1 MESRFSY
8 LRQPDSSVSMLRIKM
23 SRRRSQ
29 SQKENR
35 DRALTRLRRL
45 DKLPE
50 LDASALDVSAVGQVA
65 VCRQETVPTKK
76 QGRDLNAA
84 VEERRKMLTRY
95 KEAKELQKEKEKR
108 ERERKGGVFK
118 VGLYKPQ
125 ALASLSQVSSAP
137 SRAKPLVPASV
148 PVLSSRVTRS
158 MKQQPVQK
166 IALPVMQKA
175 VPRKVEPA
183 VVKPP
188 ASRVNKPTVPSSGR
202 GKAAAVEAAVR
213 TPATRSASDSQTSAQ
228 AALQKPAGPTT
239 RSSSKQHME
248 PPKGRAKPVQ
258 GKTKMQT
265 KEQKA
270 AVQDE
275 REKSEAASSH
285 PPAGPTRGA
294 RADEPPDP
302 PSFAPQGFVFHA
314 PAGLKPFQC
323 APLTPRS
330 ADAFLTPSAAPPPFS
345 FLSPGVSRP
354 SVKPASPRPPSPPPL
369 RRTPSPPAGPQ
380 EAQHDVPYFRAIM
393 ASETGRLSGLCE
405 QWEARTEDSSIP
417 EEVRDGMRTAIG
429 QARLLMKERFSQ
441 FEGLVDDCAL
451 GRGEKITTCSDLQ
464 GFWDMVYFQVED
476 VMKKFD
482 GLKAAECRGWQD
494 EPKSRPRPKR
504 AVKKAAQ
511 TAPASKSVGESGA
524 SAAAKSRLAAVKAA
538 MRARRAAVAESA
550 EPAADAPA
558 GEAVPPEP
566 LAPAVVFH
574 GGFFKVE
581 SPAKLP
587 GPLRRSARL
596 SAAASPAPAST
607 FTTPARSRRSDAV
620 KPSPVCQRLLTLSPP
635 ASTPPCRTP
644 HSLSQSTLPQGNTP
658 SVFRSPSGHV
668 TQEGSPKNGC
678 PAFQEGSDSKKS
690 GFSDDHLESD
700 LADAPLQSPE
710 SPRLGSPLPAES
722 ETGVEPPQVEEV
734 QGLVAETETG
744 DQAGLAVEVGCPLAH
759 LSTKNLEQN
768 SSFLHSPSR
777 KPNSPLASAHG
788 LSFTLSPTP
797 YESAPV
803 DTGLTALSEL
813 SLSPPQPTSSAAPDS
828 TQHPPSP
835 AVDMDMS
842 STPDSSYV
850 EYITGLDFERYLRPP
865 IRSSLSPRRPASAQ
879 ASPMAVDV
887 NAGSP
892 EPQPGEWPVGG
903 ALNHM
908 GPSGELR
915 ALGPAL
921 VQPAEPPGSSLLL
934 FTPEQKAKVR
944 QSVCGR
950 DLMMFTP
957 PSSS

>member
-8 LRQPDSSVSMLRIKM
+8 LRQPDSSVSMLRVKM

-50 LDASALDVSAVGQVA
+50 MDASALDVSAVGQVA

-76 QGRDLNAA
+76 QGRDPNAA
-84 VEERRKMLTRY
+84 AEERMKMLSRY

-125 ALASLSQVSSAP
+125 PLAPLSQVSGAP
-137 SRAKPLVPASV
+137 SRAKPLVPASA
-148 PVLSSRVTRS
+148 PAPSGRVTRS
-158 MKQQPVQK
+158 MKQQPLQK
-166 IALPVMQKA
+166 IALPVPQKA

-183 VVKPP
+183 VVKAP
-188 ASRVNKPTVPSSGR
+188 ASRVNKPTAPSSGR
-202 GKAAAVEAAVR
+202 GKATAVEAAVR
-213 TPATRSASDSQTSAQ
+213 TPATRSAGDSQTSTQ
-228 AALQKPAGPTT
+228 AALQKPAGRTT
-239 RSSSKQHME
+239 RASSKQHVE

-258 GKTKMQT
+258 SKTKMPP

-275 REKSEAASSH
+275 REESEAAPSH
-285 PPAGPTRGA
+285 PPAGPARGA
-294 RADEPPDP
+294 RADVPPDP

-330 ADAFLTPSAAPPPFS
+330 ADAFLTPSAASPKLS
-345 FLSPGVSRP
+345 FLSPVVSRP
-354 SVKPASPRPPSPPPL
+354 SIQPASPPPL

-380 EAQHDVPYFRAIM
+380 EAQHDVPYFRAVM
-393 ASETGRLSGLCE
+393 ASETERLSGLCE
-405 QWEARTEDSSIP
+405 QWEVRTEDSSIP
-417 EEVRDGMRTAIG
+417 EEIRDGMRTAIG

-494 EPKSRPRPKR
+494 EPKLRPRTKR
-504 AVKKAAQ
+504 AVKKVAQ
-511 TAPASKSVGESGA
+511 AAPASKSAGESGGSAVGA

-538 MRARRAAVAESA
+538 MRARRAAAGECA
-550 EPAADAPA
+550 EPVADAPA
-558 GEAVPPEP
+558 DAAAPPEP
-566 LAPAVVFH
+566 PAPAVVFH

-587 GPLRRSARL
+587 GLLRRSARL
-596 SAAASPAPAST
+596 SAAASPASA
-607 FTTPARSRRSDAV
+607 FTTPARPRRSDAV
-620 KPSPVCQRLLTLSPP
+620 KPSPVCQRLHTL
-635 ASTPPCRTP
+635 TPPRRTP
-644 HSLSQSTLPQGNTP
+644 HSLSQSTLPQDDAQADAP
-658 SVFRSPSGHV
+658 SAFRSPSGHV
-668 TQEGSPKNGC
+668 TQDGSLPNGC
-678 PAFQEGSDSKKS
+678 PAFQVASDSKRPS
-690 GFSDDHLESD
+690 LSDDHSEPD
-700 LADAPLQSPE
+700 LASAPLQC
-710 SPRLGSPLPAES
+710 PRLGSPLPAES
-722 ETGVEPPQVEEV
+722 QTDVEPPQVEEG

-744 DQAGLAVEVGCPLAH
+744 GQADLAAEVECPSGD

-777 KPNSPLASAHG
+777 SANSSLASAHG

-797 YESAPV
+797 YESAPI
-803 DTGLTALSEL
+803 DAGLTALSEL
-813 SLSPPQPTSSAAPDS
+813 SQSAPQPTPCAAPDS
-828 TQHPPSP
+828 TQSP
-835 AVDMDMS
+835 TADVDMS

-850 EYITGLDFERYLRPP
+850 EYLTGLDFERYLRPP
-865 IRSSLSPRRPASAQ
+865 IRSSLSPWRPASAE

-887 NAGSP
+887 NADSP
-892 EPQPGEWPVGG
+892 GPQPGEWPVGG

-908 GPSGELR
+908 GPTRELR
-915 ALGPAL
+915 ALE
-921 VQPAEPPGSSLLL
+921 PAELPGSSLLL
-934 FTPEQKAKVR
+934 FTPEQKVKVR